1 MPGTV
6 TIMTRIR
13 TRPRIVVLTTGG
25 TIASYPD
32 ASGRNR
38 SGELEGEDLMSRVS
52 LPANADIDIEVRSL
66 LQKPSNAISLDDLML
81 LRQECLALGESPEV
95 TGIVITHGTDTLE
108 ETAYFLDITL
118 PGRIPVVITGSQ
130 RAPHEPGTDAFRNI
144 ADAIQLAA
152 SPQARGLGT
161 LVLFNQTLFAARQVR
176 KVNTF
181 QLEGFA
187 APETGP
193 LGYIDGSRIH
203 LAARP
208 IRPQPLTAA
217 LAAKLPRV
225 DILPAYL
232 GAAPDMIDA
241 AIERGSQG
249 LIVDALGRGHVPP
262 TWPRHIAKAVAE
274 GTPVV
279 IVSSC
284 HRGPIETVYE
294 FDGSLCDLVAAGA
307 IPLQDLSARKA
318 RLALSVLLASASS
331 GPLEASLKALTSASA
346 A

>member
-1 MPGTV
+1 
-6 TIMTRIR
+6 MT
-13 TRPRIVVLTTGG
+13 TSKLVVLTTGG
-25 TIASYPD
+25 TIASSQSD
-32 ASGRNR
+32 SGRHR
-38 SGELEGEDLMSRVS
+38 SGALQGESLLSQVS
-52 LPANADIDIEVRSL
+52 LPAGLTAEIEVRSV

-95 TGIVITHGTDTLE
+95 VGIVITHGTDTLE

-176 KVNTF
+176 KIDTF
-181 QLEGFA
+181 QLAGFA

-193 LGYIDGSRIH
+193 LGYIDGTRIH

-208 IRPQPLTAA
+208 VRPQPIAAA
-217 LAAKLPRV
+217 LGAALPRV

-232 GAAPDMIDA
+232 GAAPDMVDA
-241 AIERGSQG
+241 AIERSSQG

-262 TWPRHIAKAVAE
+262 TWPSHIAKAVAE

>member
-1 MPGTV
+1 
-6 TIMTRIR
+6 MT
-13 TRPRIVVLTTGG
+13 TSKLVVLTTGG
-25 TIASYPD
+25 TIASSQTD
-32 ASGRNR
+32 SGRHR
-38 SGELEGEDLMSRVS
+38 SGALQGESLLSQVS
-52 LPANADIDIEVRSL
+52 LSQGLTAEIEVRSV

-81 LRQECLALGESPEV
+81 LRQQCLALCESPEV
-95 TGIVITHGTDTLE
+95 IGIVITHGTDTLE

-118 PGRIPVVITGSQ
+118 PGRIPVVLTGSQ

-152 SPQARGLGT
+152 SPQAHGLGT

-193 LGYIDGSRIH
+193 LGYIDGTRIH
-203 LAARP
+203 LAANP
-208 IRPQPLTAA
+208 IRPQPVSVP
-217 LAAKLPRV
+217 LAEALPRV

-232 GAAPDMIDA
+232 GAAPDMIEA

-262 TWPRHIAKAVAE
+262 TWPDHIAKAVAD

-318 RLALSVLLASASS
+318 RLALAVLLASASS
-331 GPLEASLKALTSASA
+331 GPLEASLKSLASASA